1 MTTAART
8 YARVAIQGRRDE
20 LVLSHLALVRHVLGR
35 LAAELPPGV
44 DLENLEA
51 AGTLGLVEAANHF
64 DADRGTKFETFAFLR
79 IRGAML
85 DELRRNCPLS
95 QSMLQQVARIRK
107 AYDGLRQP
115 VTLEALTDATGFSED
130 TVVDCLAALRLTRM
144 LSWDSAEDAAA
155 AGVDERQ
162 EAPDALAEQAEQR
175 DLLAQAIEELP
186 ERERLVVTL
195 YYVEDLRLKEIG
207 NILNLSES
215 RVSRVLNA
223 ALFRLGE
230 YIRAR
235 EN

>member
-1 MTTAART
+1 MTTAARA
-8 YARVAIQGRRDE
+8 YARVASQGRRDE
-20 LVLSHLALVRHVLGR
+20 LVLTHLAMVRHVLGK

-51 AGTLGLVEAANHF
+51 AGSLGLVEAANHF
-64 DADRGTKFETFAFLR
+64 DPDRGTRFDTFAFSR

-95 QSMLQQVARIRK
+95 QPMLQQVARIRK
-107 AYDGLRQP
+107 AYDELRRP
-115 VTLEALTDATGFSED
+115 VTLEALAAATGLGEED
-130 TVVDCLAALRLTRM
+130 VLDCLAAMRLTRM
-144 LSWDSAEDAAA
+144 LSWDSGADSAT
-155 AGVDERQ
+155 AGVDQRQ
-162 EAPDALAEQAEQR
+162 EAPDALAEQAER
-175 DLLAQAIEELP
+175 RELLAHAIEGLP

-207 NILNLSES
+207 EVLNLSES

-230 YIRAR
+230 YIRVR
-235 EN
+235 ER